1 MSQAHAA
8 QRPNGAKEPANPTQ
22 GGRKAIIAAASA
34 NLAIAVTK
42 AIAWALTGASSML
55 AEAIHSVADT
65 ANQVVLMMGGK
76 ESHKE
81 ADEDHPF
88 GYETARYLSGFIVAI
103 VIFTLGGL
111 FALYEA
117 YHKIDATLG
126 GHPDELLDS
135 QWWWV
140 PLAVV
145 MISLCAEGASLRT
158 VLKESSQDR
167 EGMTILQ
174 YIRKAKAPELPVV
187 MLEDSAAVLGL
198 IFAFLG
204 IGLTLLTH
212 NPIFDGIGSAC
223 IGILL
228 VVVAGV
234 LSREMKSLL
243 EGESATPESRKA
255 VYDALIHSDGVDSV
269 IYMKTVHLGP
279 ETILLAA
286 KIAVDPTDSAFEVAR
301 IIDNAEAS
309 VRAAEPLVGPLFL
322 EPDIRYGDKR
332 IKDGEERPE
341 DQS

>member
-103 VIFTLGGL
+103 VIFTLGG
-111 FALYEA
+111 
-117 YHKIDATLG
+117 
-126 GHPDELLDS
+126 HPDELLDS

-158 VLKESSQDR
+158 ALKESSQDR

-204 IGLTLLTH
+204 VGLTLLTH

-243 EGESATPESRKA
+243 EGESAAPESRKA

>member
-8 QRPNGAKEPANPTQ
+8 QWPNGAKEPANPTQ

-65 ANQVVLMMGGK
+65 ANQVVLMVGGK

-88 GYETARYLSGFIVAI
+88 GYETARYLSGFVVAI

-117 YHKIDATLG
+117 YHKIEATLG
-126 GHPDELLDS
+126 GHRDELLDS

-145 MISLCAEGASLRT
+145 MISLCAEGASLLT
-158 VLKESSQDR
+158 ALKESSQDR

-204 IGLTLLTH
+204 VGLTLLTH

-228 VVVAGV
+228 VVVARV

-255 VYDALIHSDGVDSV
+255 VHDALIHSDGVDSV

-279 ETILLAA
+279 ETILVAA

>member
-8 QRPNGAKEPANPTQ
+8 QWPNGAKEPANPTQ

-65 ANQVVLMMGGK
+65 ANQVVLMVGGK

-88 GYETARYLSGFIVAI
+88 GYETARYLSGFVVAI
-103 VIFTLGGL
+103 VIFTLGG
-111 FALYEA
+111 
-117 YHKIDATLG
+117 HR
-126 GHPDELLDS
+126 DELLDS

-158 VLKESSQDR
+158 ALKESSQDR

-204 IGLTLLTH
+204 VGLTLLTH

-228 VVVAGV
+228 VVVARV

-255 VYDALIHSDGVDSV
+255 VHDALIHSDGVDSV

-279 ETILLAA
+279 ETILVAA

>member
-8 QRPNGAKEPANPTQ
+8 QWPNGAKEPANPTQ

-65 ANQVVLMMGGK
+65 ANQVVLMVGGK

-88 GYETARYLSGFIVAI
+88 GYET
-103 VIFTLGGL
+103 
-111 FALYEA
+111 
-117 YHKIDATLG
+117 YHKIEATLG
-126 GHPDELLDS
+126 GHRDELLDS

-158 VLKESSQDR
+158 ALKESSQDR

-204 IGLTLLTH
+204 VGLTLLTH

-228 VVVAGV
+228 VVVARV

-255 VYDALIHSDGVDSV
+255 VHDALIHSDGVDSV

-279 ETILLAA
+279 ETILVAA

>member
-8 QRPNGAKEPANPTQ
+8 QWPNGAKEPANPTQ

-117 YHKIDATLG
+117 YHKIGATLG

-135 QWWWV
+135 QCWWV

-158 VLKESSQDR
+158 ALKESSQDR

-198 IFAFLG
+198 IFA
-204 IGLTLLTH
+204 
-212 NPIFDGIGSAC
+212 C
-223 IGILL
+223 
-228 VVVAGV
+228 
-234 LSREMKSLL
+234 
-243 EGESATPESRKA
+243 
-255 VYDALIHSDGVDSV
+255 
-269 IYMKTVHLGP
+269 
-279 ETILLAA
+279 
-286 KIAVDPTDSAFEVAR
+286 
-301 IIDNAEAS
+301 
-309 VRAAEPLVGPLFL
+309 
-322 EPDIRYGDKR
+322 
-332 IKDGEERPE
+332 
-341 DQS
+341 

>member
-117 YHKIDATLG
+117 YHKIGATLG

-158 VLKESSQDR
+158 ALKE
-167 EGMTILQ
+167 
-174 YIRKAKAPELPVV
+174 
-187 MLEDSAAVLGL
+187 
-198 IFAFLG
+198 
-204 IGLTLLTH
+204 
-212 NPIFDGIGSAC
+212 
-223 IGILL
+223 
-228 VVVAGV
+228 
-234 LSREMKSLL
+234 LS
-243 EGESATPESRKA
+243 
-255 VYDALIHSDGVDSV
+255 LIH
-269 IYMKTVHLGP
+269 I
-279 ETILLAA
+279 
-286 KIAVDPTDSAFEVAR
+286 
-301 IIDNAEAS
+301 
-309 VRAAEPLVGPLFL
+309 
-322 EPDIRYGDKR
+322 
-332 IKDGEERPE
+332 
-341 DQS
+341 

>member
-1 MSQAHAA
+1 MSQSHVA
-8 QRPNGAKEPANPTQ
+8 GEPDEAEKPEEEG

-42 AIAWALTGASSML
+42 ALAWALTGASSML

-65 ANQVVLMMGGK
+65 TNQVVLMVGGK
-76 ESHKE
+76 AAHKK

-88 GYETARYLSGFIVAI
+88 GYERARYLSGFIVAV
-103 VIFTLGGL
+103 VIFSVGGL
-111 FALYEA
+111 FALYSSYE
-117 YHKIDATLG
+117 KISDTLAG
-126 GHPDELLDS
+126 QPDELLDS

-140 PLAVV
+140 PLVV
-145 MISLCAEGASLRT
+145 TVISACAEGASLHT
-158 VLKESSQDR
+158 ALKESKQDR

-187 MLEDSAAVLGL
+187 MMEDSAAVLGL

-204 IGLTLLTH
+204 VGLTILTH

-223 IGILL
+223 IGVLL
-228 VVVAGV
+228 VVVAAI

-255 VYDALIHSDGVDSV
+255 IHDALVSADGVDSV

-279 ETILLAA
+279 DTILLAA
-286 KIAVDPTDSAFEVAR
+286 KIAVDPGDSALEVAR
-301 IIDNAEAS
+301 IIDNAEVA

-322 EPDIRYGDKR
+322 EPDIRYGERR
-332 IKDGEERPE
+332 IGEDEKRPE
-341 DQS
+341 DQV

>member
-1 MSQAHAA
+1 MSQLAE
-8 QRPNGAKEPANPTQ
+8 RPNEAGEPAQPKNEG

-42 AIAWALTGASSML
+42 AIAWILTGASSML

-65 ANQVVLMMGGK
+65 TNQVVLMVGGK
-76 ESHKE
+76 ASHKV

-88 GYETARYLSGFIVAI
+88 GYERARYISGYIVAV
-103 VIFTLGGL
+103 VIFSVGGL
-111 FALYEA
+111 FALYSSYE
-117 YHKIDATLG
+117 KIRDTLAG
-126 GHPDELLDS
+126 QPDELLDS

-140 PLAVV
+140 PLVV
-145 MISLCAEGASLRT
+145 TVISACAEGASLHT
-158 VLKESSQDR
+158 ALKESKQDR

-187 MLEDSAAVLGL
+187 MMEDSAAVLGL

-204 IGLTLLTH
+204 VGLTILTH

-223 IGILL
+223 IGVLL
-228 VVVAGV
+228 VVVAAI

-255 VYDALIHSDGVDSV
+255 IHDALVSADGVDSV

-279 ETILLAA
+279 DTILLAA
-286 KIAVDPTDSAFEVAR
+286 KIAVDPGDSALEVAR
-301 IIDNAEAS
+301 IIDNAEVA

-322 EPDIRYGDKR
+322 EPDIRYGDRR
-332 IKDGEERPE
+332 IREDEKRPE
-341 DQS
+341 DQV

>member
-1 MSQAHAA
+1 MSQAHAV
-8 QRPNGAKEPANPTQ
+8 QRSDEVKEPADAQQ
-22 GGRKAIIAAASA
+22 GGRKAIIAAVFA

-65 ANQVVLMMGGK
+65 ANQVILIMGGK
-76 ESHKE
+76 KSHQE

-88 GYETARYLSGFIVAI
+88 GYETARYLSGFVVAI

-117 YHKIDATLG
+117 YGKIESTLV

-140 PLAVV
+140 PLAVLV
-145 MISLCAEGASLRT
+145 ISICAEGASLRIAF
-158 VLKESSQDR
+158 KESTQDR

-198 IFAFLG
+198 IFAFVG
-204 IGLTLLTH
+204 VGLTLLTH

-255 VYDALIHSDGVDSV
+255 IHDALVNSDGVDSV

-286 KIAVDPTDSAFEVAR
+286 KIAVDPTDSALEVAR
-301 IIDNAEAS
+301 IIDNAEVS

-322 EPDIRYGDKR
+322 EPDIRYGDNR
-332 IKDGEERPE
+332 ITDGEERSE
-341 DQS
+341 DQP

>member
-8 QRPNGAKEPANPTQ
+8 QWPNGAKEPANPTQ

-65 ANQVVLMMGGK
+65 ANQVVLMVGGK

-88 GYETARYLSGFIVAI
+88 GYETARYLSGFVVAI

-111 FALYEA
+111 R
-117 YHKIDATLG
+117 
-126 GHPDELLDS
+126 DELLDS

-158 VLKESSQDR
+158 ALKESSQDR

-204 IGLTLLTH
+204 VGLTLLTH

-228 VVVAGV
+228 VVVARV

-255 VYDALIHSDGVDSV
+255 VHDALIHSDGVDSV

-279 ETILLAA
+279 ETILVAA

>member
-1 MSQAHAA
+1 
-8 QRPNGAKEPANPTQ
+8 
-22 GGRKAIIAAASA
+22 
-34 NLAIAVTK
+34 
-42 AIAWALTGASSML
+42 
-55 AEAIHSVADT
+55 
-65 ANQVVLMMGGK
+65 
-76 ESHKE
+76 
-81 ADEDHPF
+81 
-88 GYETARYLSGFIVAI
+88 
-103 VIFTLGGL
+103 
-111 FALYEA
+111 
-117 YHKIDATLG
+117 
-126 GHPDELLDS
+126 
-135 QWWWV
+135 
-140 PLAVV
+140 
-145 MISLCAEGASLRT
+145 
-158 VLKESSQDR
+158 
-167 EGMTILQ
+167 MTILQ

-204 IGLTLLTH
+204 VGLTLLTH

-255 VYDALIHSDGVDSV
+255 VHDALIHSDGVDSV

-301 IIDNAEAS
+301 ILDNAEAS